1 MGGEGVRSYSSLP
14 DFTAAWQGP
23 TEDLGLGAP
32 GLEGGADG
40 AGPSVAELE
49 AERTLLYEVT
59 QRACDDE
66 GRLEGAPEGGG
77 GEPGAE
83 SLCDE
88 MRARLRSFE
97 EYARVRVRFRVRVR
111 VRW

>member
-1 MGGEGVRSYSSLP
+1 M
-14 DFTAAWQGP
+14 
-23 TEDLGLGAP
+23 
-32 GLEGGADG
+32 
-40 AGPSVAELE
+40 E

-88 MRARLRSFE
+88 MRARLHSFE
-97 EYARVRVRFRVRVR
+97 EYARVRVRVRY
-111 VRW
+111 